1 MPGFSS
7 LTHNWR
13 IWLLALTLLFAIFGL
28 AFIGLSFGIDFKG
41 GTSFQIHL
49 AEPVTDAE
57 QQDQIRSIIEQR
69 LNFTGLRDVTVSF
82 VGNDFVLADIAET
95 DPEQVEQLES
105 LLLRQGKFE
114 ALLDGN
120 LLFSGEEFQVLKD
133 PNRGYG
139 LRSLPGGGTQWVL
152 PFLLK
157 TEAAQ
162 RFTEMTFH
170 QCDISSVSPDG
181 RRQYDC
187 KNTFFFIDRPQE
199 SVLVLPRSVFVLDSE
214 ILEFGN
220 TLADIPA
227 NLAIEDLLSNI
238 GVPFVIL
245 EDRADQN
252 NSTDQNNDAVWVQL
266 DALVEENPTALIP
279 EDLSD
284 GFKLQLLNK
293 GFELKPIIAP
303 EGIPFAW
310 QASGARSVISLT
322 EGVTNLDPY
331 IAEIENAKVYSE
343 LVIQGS
349 GGTPEDAQAR
359 LAALTILLQSGSLPI
374 AVENISK
381 ETISALLGQEFLK
394 DAAFMGLFA
403 LIAVLIIIFIRYRKL
418 FLALPIAVTIISE
431 VVLILGFAAFVRWN
445 LDLASVAGVLAAIG
459 TGVDQQIIIT
469 DELLKGAAHE
479 FHSLVARAKRAFFIV
494 MASASTTMATMF
506 PVILFGFGLGKLVG
520 FATVTIVGVLIGTLI
535 TRPAFSEFAKVILS
549 REKKEK

>member
-1 MPGFSS
+1 MVGFDS

-13 IWLLALTLLFAIFGL
+13 IWLLVISLLLAISGL
-28 AFIGLSFGIDFKG
+28 VFIGLSFGIDFKG

-114 ALLDGN
+114 ATLDGS

-139 LRSLPGGGTQWVL
+139 LRTLPNGGTQWVL
-152 PFLLK
+152 PFLLQSD
-157 TEAAQ
+157 AAQ

-170 QCDISSVSPDG
+170 QCDVTGVLPDG
-181 RRQYDC
+181 QRQYDC
-187 KNTFFFIDRPQE
+187 KSTFFFIDRPLE
-199 SVLVLPRSVFVLDSE
+199 SVLVFSRTAFIQDNE
-214 ILEFGN
+214 ILEVGN
-220 TLADIPA
+220 NLADIPPGLSMEKLLA
-227 NLAIEDLLSNI
+227 NAGL
-238 GVPFVIL
+238 PFVVL
-245 EDRADQN
+245 EDRDQN
-252 NSTDQNNDAVWVQL
+252 NISDQNNDLAWVQL
-266 DALVEENPTALIP
+266 DELAESNPTALISESLP
-279 EDLSD
+279 DA
-284 GFKLQLLNK
+284 FKVQLLNK
-293 GFELKPIIAP
+293 GFELKTVSPSL
-303 EGIPFAW
+303 GVPFAW

-331 IAEIENAKVYSE
+331 VTEIENAKIYSD

-349 GGTPEDAQAR
+349 GATPEDAQAR

-374 AVENISK
+374 AVESISK
-381 ETISALLGQEFLK
+381 ETISALLGQEFLR
-394 DAAFMGLFA
+394 DAAFMGIAA
-403 LIAVLIIIFIRYRKL
+403 LIAVLFIIFIRYRKI
-418 FLALPIAVTIISE
+418 FLTLPIAVTITSE
-431 VVLILGFAAFVRWN
+431 VILILGFAAFVRWN

-469 DELLKGAAHE
+469 DELLKGTAHE
-479 FHSLVARAKRAFFIV
+479 FHSLVSRSKRAFFIV
-494 MASASTTMATMF
+494 MASASTSIATMF

-549 REKKEK
+549 RGKKEE